1 MEEEVNIAEI
11 KMEMKE
17 KGFEFSWEEIVKSY
31 EKVKTFERTA
41 LDWFWFWNRFETEID
56 QVQISLISKFSFL
69 KERLVPKVRKMID
82 ELPFTSE
89 GCVKAKLILPSRYGK
104 TSEIAA
110 AHFNF
115 ITSSYVIL
123 NYNPNRIQEFYE
135 NLTISVQA
143 LETKKKLK
151 DIKSYA
157 RLSLSKLSGIRAAL
171 VRLDNNWQECDFCQ
185 LVDPLRK

>member
-56 QVQISLISKFSFL
+56 QFQISLISKFSFL

-82 ELPFTSE
+82 GLPFTSE
-89 GCVKAKLILPSRYGK
+89 GCVKAKSILPSR
-104 TSEIAA
+104 
-110 AHFNF
+110 
-115 ITSSYVIL
+115 
-123 NYNPNRIQEFYE
+123 
-135 NLTISVQA
+135 
-143 LETKKKLK
+143 
-151 DIKSYA
+151 
-157 RLSLSKLSGIRAAL
+157 
-171 VRLDNNWQECDFCQ
+171 
-185 LVDPLRK
+185 